1 MKKFIYS
8 KTEQAAVR
16 KAKKL
21 LQDRNQSVNEWFR
34 LSPET
39 TCEVDSSDW
48 LYIAKQEGI
57 L

>member
-1 MKKFIYS
+1 MKKPIYS

-21 LQDRNQSVNEWFR
+21 LQDRNQSVNDWFG
-34 LSPET
+34 LAPET
-39 TCEVDSSDW
+39 TCEVDTSDW